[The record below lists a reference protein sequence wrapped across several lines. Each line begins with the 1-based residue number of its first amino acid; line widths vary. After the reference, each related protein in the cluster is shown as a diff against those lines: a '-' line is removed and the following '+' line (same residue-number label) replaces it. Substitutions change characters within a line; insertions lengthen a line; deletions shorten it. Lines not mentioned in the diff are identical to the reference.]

1 MSKPSLGRIV
11 ASAPVPQPTT
21 NFAPIWLMDA
31 LGYAAEEGLDFR
43 IELAGTPRDAA
54 DAVISGGGDFT
65 FINIVFTLLAR
76 DRGVP
81 LGPFYAFVRAQNR
94 SFSVPRDSTIQSLAD
109 LRGKTIGLYYND
121 PELFQFACAALR
133 SAGVDPQSE
142 VSFVTLPGTPL
153 DAERMATALR
163 DNEVQAVWQL
173 DVFAGFMAAEGMP
186 LRLLPAPALDRL
198 TPSSCLIALDANLA
212 GRPDAF
218 AALGRSLAKA
228 TLFTLTNPAAAVQ
241 LMWERYPG
249 AAPETAALR
258 ERAFKRELAALEV
271 RIANQRIDQ
280 APAAQW
286 GAITE
291 AEMVAWQDFMLDTH
305 AITTRRTPS
314 TYFSNAFVATYNDF
328 DPAPVIAAARNF
340 KLTPP

>member
-1 MSKPSLGRIV
+1 MSKPSLSRIV
-11 ASAPVPQPTT
+11 ASAPVLQPTT

-31 LGYAAEEGLDFR
+31 LGYAANEGIDFH
-43 IELAGTPRDAA
+43 IELAGTPKDAA
-54 DAVISGGGDFT
+54 DAVTSGRGDFT

-81 LGPFYAFVRAQNR
+81 LRPFYAFVRAQNR
-94 SFSVPRDSTIQSLAD
+94 SFSVPRDSAIQNLAN
-109 LRGKTIGLYYND
+109 LRGTTIGLYYND
-121 PELFQFACAALR
+121 PELFEFACAALR
-133 SAGVDPQSE
+133 SAGIDPQKD

-153 DAERMATALR
+153 DAERMAAALR
-163 DNEVQAVWQL
+163 HNEVQSVWQL
-173 DVFAGFMAAEGMP
+173 DVFAGFMAAEGVP
-186 LRLLPAPALDRL
+186 LRLLPAPAIDRL
-198 TPSSCLIALDANLA
+198 TPSSCLIAMDANLA
-212 GRPDAF
+212 ARPDAF

-241 LMWERYPG
+241 MMWERYPG
-249 AAPETAALR
+249 AAPASAAQR

-271 RIANQRIDQ
+271 RIANQRVDQ
-280 APAAQW
+280 AHGAHW

-291 AEMVAWQDFMLDTH
+291 AEMAAWQDFMLETH

-340 KLTPP
+340 KLSPP

>member
-31 LGYAAEEGLDFR
+31 LGYAEEEGIDFR
-43 IELAGTPRDAA
+43 IELAGTPKDAA
-54 DAVISGGGDFT
+54 DAVISGKGDFT

-81 LGPFYAFVRAQNR
+81 LRPFYGFVRRQNR
-94 SFSVPRDSTIQSLAD
+94 SFSVPLDSTIRSLAD

-121 PELFQFACAALR
+121 PELFEFACATLR
-133 SAGVDPQSE
+133 GAGIDPQTD
-142 VSFVTLPGTPL
+142 VRFVDLPGTPL
-153 DAERMATALR
+153 DAERMAAAVR

-173 DVFAGFMAAEGMP
+173 DVFAGFMAGEGVP
-186 LRLLPAPALDRL
+186 VRLLPAPALDRL
-198 TPSSCLIALDANLA
+198 TPSSCLIAMDGNLA
-212 GRPDAF
+212 ARPAAF

-241 LMWERYPG
+241 IMWDRYPG
-249 AAPETAALR
+249 AAPGSAAQR
-258 ERAFKRELAALEV
+258 KQAFKRELAALEV
-271 RIANQRIDQ
+271 RVANQRVDQ
-280 APAAQW
+280 APGAQW

-291 AEMVAWQDFMLDTH
+291 AEMAAWQEFMLETR
-305 AITTRRTPS
+305 AITTRRAPS
-314 TYFSNAFVATYNDF
+314 AYYSDAFVGTYNDF
-328 DPAPVIAAARNF
+328 DPAPVIAAARDF
-340 KLTPP
+340 TVTPP